1 MFDASGLPNY
11 RRDGK
16 SDLAHTVSS
25 SIDGAWINLW
35 RDKIDLALID
45 AMSAIFHLPKS
56 TKFGSLQML
65 SLLYINHFVKE
76 TSAAFTVIIIFD
88 SYYENSLKALTSER
102 RKGDYL
108 RVQYEVIES
117 TDISNVSTNELSS
130 HKKIKKIPRQILE
143 RQAINHLKSQGISF

>member
-16 SDLAHTVSS
+16 SDLAHAASS

-45 AMSAIFHLPKS
+45 ARSAIFHLPKS
-56 TKFGSLQML
+56 AKFGSLQIL

-102 RKGDYL
+102 RK
-108 RVQYEVIES
+108 VI
-117 TDISNVSTNELSS
+117 T
-130 HKKIKKIPRQILE
+130 
-143 RQAINHLKSQGISF
+143 